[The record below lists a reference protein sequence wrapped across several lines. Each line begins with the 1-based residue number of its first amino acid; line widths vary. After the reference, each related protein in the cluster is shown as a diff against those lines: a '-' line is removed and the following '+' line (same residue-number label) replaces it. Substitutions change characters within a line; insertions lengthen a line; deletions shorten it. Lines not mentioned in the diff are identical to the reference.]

1 MNGISNALSLLALS
15 FTVACGG
22 LADDGSKSTGNGG
35 TGTNPTGDTADNFG
49 WDEDDGDDNSNNSA
63 DTDTDADSD
72 ADSDADADS
81 DTDADTELA
90 SGSYDI
96 ASGDAEPSLVPSEGR
111 VILML
116 ACDGDITGIQ
126 VHAIND
132 SVEDGMD
139 FWFEMDDSNEDGP
152 EHDSGEFLMDDAIN
166 QTTVLWSEFE
176 ASEDDDVSL
185 NGYGWNGGDWTW
197 LAGGDSIMESV
208 CIGVM
213 LHEDGSGK
221 LCLPEDN
228 DLGGGDL
235 YCDPAYNEAS
245 LDEQVA
251 DAIEAALAE
260 MLDEYYPDDTT
271 DDGGST
277 STSTTETHTVC
288 FKNVDSDVD
297 EMVGYWLTD
306 SNADNWFTDSDIDNV
321 SGSEGM
327 LLWWD
332 SSGDSLCATITTDVS
347 DNEVMLNGYVQLDD
361 GTEDYLVFGNGSS
374 DSWADAT
381 LDGVDCSIETNGT
394 SYGGD
399 TICGL

>member
-1 MNGISNALSLLALS
+1 MNGISGVFSLLALS
-15 FTVACGG
+15 LLVACGG
-22 LADDGSKSTGNGG
+22 LESGSNSHTSDSDTASVTDDG
-35 TGTNPTGDTADNFG
+35 DEFG
-49 WDEDDGDDNSNNSA
+49 WDSEDDDNNNGSDDEDTNVDDTDTEDTNSDSDDTD
-63 DTDTDADSD
+63 DTDTDV
-72 ADSDADADS
+72 
-81 DTDADTELA
+81 TELA

-116 ACDGDITGIQ
+116 ACDGDITGVQ
-126 VHAIND
+126 AHAIND
-132 SVEDGMD
+132 STGNQDY
-139 FWFEMDDSNEDGP
+139 WFEMDDSNEDGP

-166 QTTVLWSEFE
+166 PTTVLWSEFE

-185 NGYGWNGGDWTW
+185 NGYGWNDADWSW

-213 LHEDGSGK
+213 IHADGSGK

-235 YCDPAYNEAS
+235 YCDPAYNEVD
-245 LDEQVA
+245 LDQQVA
-251 DAIEAALAE
+251 DAITAALEE
-260 MLDEYYPDDTT
+260 MLEEYYGGGDT
-271 DDGGST
+271 DGG

-306 SNADNWFTDSDIDNV
+306 SNADNWFTDSDIDSV

-332 SSGDSLCATITTDVS
+332 SSGDSLCANITTDVS
-347 DNEVMLNGYVQLDD
+347 DSEVQLNGYVQLDD
-361 GTEDYLVFGNGSS
+361 GTEDYLVFGNDSS

-381 LDGVDCSIETNGT
+381 IDGANCAIESNGST
-394 SYGGD
+394 YGGD
-399 TICGL
+399 IVCSL